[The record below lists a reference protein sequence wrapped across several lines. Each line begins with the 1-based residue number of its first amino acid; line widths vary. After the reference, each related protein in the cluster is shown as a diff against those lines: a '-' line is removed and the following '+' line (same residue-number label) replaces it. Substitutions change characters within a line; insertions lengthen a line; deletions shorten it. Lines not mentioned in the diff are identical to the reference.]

1 MEDEDRESKRDRD
14 WLRPRWGMQRY
25 CVIKQDREGTHL
37 QKKQKKTCHV
47 SNHIPPLMPHW
58 HTLFPHPT
66 LTHRDKTEIQH
77 QGVVFIFIF
86 FVLFWQNN
94 RINTYWITKLM
105 FHVNM
110 WSQSC
115 FCLQHFHYCTLNC
128 ASPLAFFH
136 AIVPLLTSSC
146 HFTCPFHTVIPYIT
160 LFLVLSTLPILFR
173 LPFSSDPSS
182 HLTLFFSLPWPTFIL
197 FSNCTLS
204 PLFSDSNYMAT
215 AITTFLPSPFSLSSF
230 LCPLPFILPTPSLLS
245 PSFLPFS
252 LLNPL
257 LFPISSCP
265 LISLP
270 LLL

>member
-1 MEDEDRESKRDRD
+1 
-14 WLRPRWGMQRY
+14 
-25 CVIKQDREGTHL
+25 
-37 QKKQKKTCHV
+37 
-47 SNHIPPLMPHW
+47 
-58 HTLFPHPT
+58 
-66 LTHRDKTEIQH
+66 
-77 QGVVFIFIF
+77 
-86 FVLFWQNN
+86 
-94 RINTYWITKLM
+94 M
-105 FHVNM
+105 FHVNT

-115 FCLQHFHYCTLNC
+115 FSLQHFHYCTLNC
-128 ASPLAFFH
+128 ASLLAFFR

-182 HLTLFFSLPWPTFIL
+182 HLTLFFSLPWPSFIL
-197 FSNCTLS
+197 SSNCTLS

-230 LCPLPFILPTPSLLS
+230 LCPSCLSSSPPLLLTPSLLS